1 MLNTKTNSAVED
13 YVGERAHA
21 RPGAMA
27 APLRTLKCGVA
38 AVDRDSNRFEARV
51 PSPTDVKPAL

>member
-1 MLNTKTNSAVED
+1 MVNTKTNSGVED
-13 YVGERAHA
+13 FAGGHAHA
-21 RPGAMA
+21 RPGARA
-27 APLRTLKCGVA
+27 ARLRTLKCGVA